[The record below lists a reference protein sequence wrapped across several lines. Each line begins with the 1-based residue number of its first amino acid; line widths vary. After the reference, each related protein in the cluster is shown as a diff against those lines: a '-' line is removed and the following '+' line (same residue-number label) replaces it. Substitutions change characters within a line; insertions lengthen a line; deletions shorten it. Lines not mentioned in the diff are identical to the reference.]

1 MQSVLYWIRAER
13 VIFAS
18 TPTGDI
24 GQNPAIPPADQSY
37 TCIEKAAVVFS
48 MILIVMTFPISLFFC
63 YKVVAE
69 FERVV
74 LLRMGKLR

>member
-1 MQSVLYWIRAER
+1 MLHRIRAVS

-24 GQNPAIPPADQSY
+24 GQNPAVPTADQRY
-37 TCIEKAAVVFS
+37 TCIEKAAVVGS
-48 MILIVMTFPISLFFC
+48 MILFVVTFPFSLFFC